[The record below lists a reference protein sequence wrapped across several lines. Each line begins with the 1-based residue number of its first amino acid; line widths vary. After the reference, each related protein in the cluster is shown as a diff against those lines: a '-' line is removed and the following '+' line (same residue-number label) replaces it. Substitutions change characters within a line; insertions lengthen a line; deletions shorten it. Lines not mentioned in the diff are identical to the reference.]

1 MTPTAI
7 CWDADQPEAS
17 ALVAVQDD
25 PDDLAALLAVRYPG
39 ADVEVHATLGGAQ
52 RALRKRLTDV
62 AAELLARTDN
72 TLARLAR
79 LDLALGIAPDAETP
93 DADDAAWARF
103 TEHPTDPS
111 WPQ

>member
-1 MTPTAI
+1 VVTAI
-7 CWDADQPEAS
+7 CWDADHPEAS
-17 ALVAVQDD
+17 ALVAVHDD
-25 PDDLAALLAVRYPG
+25 PVALADLLGARYPD

-52 RALRKRLTDV
+52 RALRKRLADV

-79 LDLALGIAPDAETP
+79 LDLALGIDPDAEAP

-103 TEHPTDPS
+103 TEHPADPS